1 VGLIAERRPFGS
13 RDGGGHDVTEK
24 LFWDDPYLTTLDTVV
39 TGIGGDLVT
48 LASTI
53 FFAESGGQESD
64 EGTIGG
70 RPVIEARSEGTA
82 IRYLLPG
89 GHGLSVGD
97 PVRVEIDGKRRLKLM
112 RLHFAA
118 ELVLVLVHRA
128 VPGIEKVGA
137 HIAANKARIDFAYSE
152 NISELFLPILTE
164 IAHLV
169 AADSEIVSA
178 FEDAAAE
185 RRYWEVP
192 GLARVACGGTH
203 PRHVGEVGAIVLN
216 RKNPGRG
223 VERIEIRLA

>member
-1 VGLIAERRPFGS
+1 M
-13 RDGGGHDVTEK
+13 TEK
-24 LFWDDPYLTTLDTVV
+24 LFWDDPYLTGLDTVV
-39 TGIGGDLVT
+39 ASVDGDAVT
-48 LASTI
+48 LTSTI

-70 RPVIEARSEGTA
+70 LPVLEARAEGPE
-82 IRYLLPG
+82 IVYVLPE
-89 GHGLSVGD
+89 GHGLRPGD
-97 PVRVEIDGKRRLKLM
+97 DVRVEIDGKRRQKLI

-118 ELVLVLVHRA
+118 ELVLELVYRA

-137 HIAANKARIDFAYSE
+137 HIAANKARLDFACPDD
-152 NISELFLPILTE
+152 ISELFLPILTE
-164 IAHLV
+164 IARLV

-178 FEDAAAE
+178 FDDEATQ

-203 PRHVGEVGAIVLN
+203 PRRVGEVGAIVLD